1 MLFYSGMIDPGLML
15 KGNREY
21 ILDNK
26 GNEKKQLTRIRQ
38 LGYISNY
45 KICNTCNIIRPL
57 RASHCNCCNN
67 CAQRFD
73 HHCPWIG
80 TCVGLRNYS
89 YFYYFVF
96 LLNITQFFNLAICIS
111 HIVLNT
117 NKHLDNEYGSKNAK
131 YRIAFGENVFSL
143 YIIIYVLITMIF
155 TTHLFFYHTSL
166 ILHNMSTKMEL
177 KHLTNNPF
185 GNIFERSKLWNFK
198 YILFSKKPK
207 MSLLDIFNYNKL
219 AYQKQKEYARK
230 NINPRDS
237 METGNSLLTE
247 ISFENNENN
256 INSKTELDEKK
267 KGTKDNFS
275 KTDIKNE
282 NDEKENEINNNNL
295 DNIIN
300 IKEDNDINT
309 NEDNNFV
316 KKPAPAINEINNVN
330 INENTSSKE

>member
-1 MLFYSGMIDPGLML
+1 
-15 KGNREY
+15 
-21 ILDNK
+21 
-26 GNEKKQLTRIRQ
+26 
-38 LGYISNY
+38 
-45 KICNTCNIIRPL
+45 
-57 RASHCNCCNN
+57 
-67 CAQRFD
+67 
-73 HHCPWIG
+73 
-80 TCVGLRNYS
+80 
-89 YFYYFVF
+89 
-96 LLNITQFFNLAICIS
+96 
-111 HIVLNT
+111 
-117 NKHLDNEYGSKNAK
+117 
-131 YRIAFGENVFSL
+131 
-143 YIIIYVLITMIF
+143 
-155 TTHLFFYHTSL
+155 
-166 ILHNMSTKMEL
+166 MSTKMEL

-198 YILFSKKPK
+198 YILFLKKPK

-247 ISFENNENN
+247 ISFKNNENN

-267 KGTKDNFS
+267 KEIKDNFS
-275 KTDIKNE
+275 KIDIKNE